1 MKTNTNKK
9 NNSAVALENVQN
21 LIAFNWELS
30 GRLLIALQ
38 KINTPNV
45 TNSKIKEN
53 LTRAFGDVCDES
65 FQEIAKAGNVFGCIK
80 YEDPQRIG

>member
-1 MKTNTNKK
+1 MNSNTNKK
-9 NNSAVALENVQN
+9 NNSAAALENVQN
-21 LIAFNWELS
+21 IIAANWELN

-45 TNSKIKEN
+45 TNSKIKEQ
-53 LTRAFGDVCDES
+53 LTRAFEEVCDES
-65 FQEIAKAGNVFGCIK
+65 FEDIKGGSAFSCIK